1 VGDPCTG
8 RHRWNSLLAKI
19 LFGRSDV
26 DKDTRL
32 AMLSILE
39 VSQEAMKGASEPWI
53 LMLQI
58 HEALVKAGV
67 PGYLEA
73 YESRYDHPFSEL
85 TEVKNKLAHLVEAG
99 VQALRK
105 NCAR

>member
-1 VGDPCTG
+1 
-8 RHRWNSLLAKI
+8 
-19 LFGRSDV
+19 V

-32 AMLSILE
+32 AIVGILE
-39 VSQEAMKGASEPWI
+39 VSREAMKCASEMRI
-53 LMLQI
+53 LALRI

-73 YESRYDHPFSEL
+73 YESRFDKPVSDL
-85 TEVKNKLAHLVEAG
+85 TEIKNKLAHLVDAG